1 MKLRVIDIYEEYG
14 LSKPESAIG
23 RLTCYIQEKNEKLY
37 PTRRFPAIL
46 VLPGGGYAYT
56 SWREGEPIAMEFYA
70 RGYSAFVLEY
80 SCAPDKFPTAL
91 REAVLAMDYI
101 RKHAAEWDIDPQQ
114 VAAIGFSAGGHLC
127 GTLGTMYDCP
137 EVSDLVTGNQA
148 RPDAIAL
155 CYPVAISWG
164 NTHVGSFD
172 NLVGDDQAMR
182 DRLSLDKQVRPDMP
196 PVFLWHTR
204 TDMTV
209 PVRNSLVLAVALD
222 EAEVPFAMHIYG
234 KGRHGLSLPDARTH
248 PANELPEV
256 SDDLKYWINECAGFF
271 AERGFGMKD

>member
-1 MKLRVIDIYEEYG
+1 MKYHVINIYEEYG
-14 LSKPESAIG
+14 LRKPENAIG
-23 RLTCYIQEKNEKLY
+23 RLTCYIQDVHETLY
-37 PTRRFPAIL
+37 PTRRYPAVL

-56 SWREGEPIAMEFYA
+56 SPREGEPIAMEFYA

-80 SCAPDKFPTAL
+80 TCAPAKFPAAL

-101 RKHAAEWDIDPQQ
+101 RKNAAEWDIDPRK

-127 GTLGTMYDCP
+127 GCLGTMYDCP

-155 CYPVAISWG
+155 CYPVAVSWG
-164 NTHVGSFD
+164 DTHEGSFSNLTGD
-172 NLVGDDQAMR
+172 NQALR
-182 DRLSLDKQVRPDMP
+182 DRLSLDRLVRKDMP

-204 TDMTV
+204 TDATV
-209 PVRNSLVLAVALD
+209 PVRNSLVLAVSLD
-222 EAEVPFAMHIYG
+222 KAQIPFAMHIYG
-234 KGRHGLSLPDARTH
+234 TGRHGLSLPDARTH

-256 SDDLKYWINECAGFF
+256 SLDMKHWVEECAGFF
-271 AERGFGMKD
+271 AEKGLVITD

>member
-1 MKLRVIDIYEEYG
+1 MKTFAIDIYEEYG
-14 LSKPESAIG
+14 LEKPENAIG
-23 RLTCYIQEKNEKLY
+23 KLTCYVQEKYKLY
-37 PTRRFPAIL
+37 PTRQFPAIL

-56 SWREGEPIAMEFYA
+56 SPREGEPIAMEFYA

-80 SCAPDKFPTAL
+80 TCAPAKFPTAL

-101 RKHAAEWDIDPQQ
+101 RKHAAEWDIDPQK

-137 EVSDLVTGNQA
+137 EVSDLVAGNQA
-148 RPDAIAL
+148 RPDVIAM
-155 CYPVAISWG
+155 CYPVVVSWG

-172 NLVGDDQAMR
+172 NLAGDDQALR
-182 DRLSLDKQVRPDMP
+182 DRLSIDKLVRPDMP

-209 PVRNSLVLAVALD
+209 PVRNSLVLSVALD
-222 EAEVPFAMHIYG
+222 EAEIPFAMHIYG
-234 KGRHGLSLPDARTH
+234 TGRHGLSLPDARTH

-256 SDDLKYWINECAGFF
+256 SSDLKYWIDECVGFF
-271 AERGFGMKD
+271 AEKGIVIED

>member
-1 MKLRVIDIYEEYG
+1 MIMKVVDLYEEFG
-14 LSKPESAIG
+14 LGKPESCVG
-23 RLTCYIQEKNEKLY
+23 RLTCWIQTPNKNLY
-37 PTRRFPAIL
+37 PTRKMPAIL
-46 VLPGGGYAYT
+46 VLPGGGYAAT
-56 SWREGEPIAMEFYA
+56 SSREAEPIAMEFYT

-80 SCAPDKFPTAL
+80 TCAPAKFPTAL

-101 RKHAAEWDIDPQQ
+101 RKHAAEWDIDPQK

-148 RPDAIAL
+148 RPDVIAM
-155 CYPVAISWG
+155 CYPVVVSWG

-172 NLVGDDQAMR
+172 NLAGDDQALR
-182 DRLSLDKQVRPDMP
+182 DRLSIDKLVRPDMP

-209 PVRNSLVLAVALD
+209 PVRNSLVLSVALD
-222 EAEVPFAMHIYG
+222 EAEIPFAMHIYG
-234 KGRHGLSLPDARTH
+234 LGRHGLSLPDARTH

-256 SDDLKYWINECAGFF
+256 SGDLKYWIDECAGFF
-271 AERGFGMKD
+271 AEHGLVIAD